1 MKTDLTRA
9 IDNYKKS
16 SIFDSINEAIV
27 NSIQASATKIKITIH
42 ASKSSQSDLLEE
54 REFISSVEIKDNGD
68 GLNKSNRESFLTYLS
83 SHKKNQGCKGIGR
96 LSYLKS
102 FKKVHISSK
111 QNNELVAFDFTP
123 ELNEDKLNPKEIIY
137 NEKETIITLKNPVE
151 DVKYDLEKAYNEIYD
166 HIYPFLFLNEKD
178 CEIIINNE

>member
-27 NSIQASATKIKITIH
+27 NSIQAGSTKIEITIQ

-54 REFISSVEIKDNGD
+54 REFISSIEIKDNGD

-96 LSYLKS
+96 LSYLKT
-102 FKKVHISSK
+102 FKKVYISSK
-111 QNNELVAFDFTP
+111 QTMN
-123 ELNEDKLNPKEIIY
+123 
-137 NEKETIITLKNPVE
+137 
-151 DVKYDLEKAYNEIYD
+151 
-166 HIYPFLFLNEKD
+166 
-178 CEIIINNE
+178 